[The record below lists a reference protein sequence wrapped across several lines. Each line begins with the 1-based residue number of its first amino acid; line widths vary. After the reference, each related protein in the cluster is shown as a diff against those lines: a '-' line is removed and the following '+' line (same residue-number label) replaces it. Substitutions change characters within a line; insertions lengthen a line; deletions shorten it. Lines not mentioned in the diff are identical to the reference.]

1 MTDIK
6 SLNYDELVTYMA
18 GLGEKKFR
26 ASQLYSWMLKIWDAD
41 VISDVSGIGSEEN
54 AVETDAACGTVCFVD
69 KKRLIIKCGKDY
81 LSVNEVQLEGKKRM
95 KTDAF
100 LLGCR
105 VEKGTVLK

>member
-1 MTDIK
+1 MNKKTKIIIFT
-6 SLNYDELVTYMA
+6 VT
-18 GLGEKKFR
+18 
-26 ASQLYSWMLKIWDAD
+26 
-41 VISDVSGIGSEEN
+41 
-54 AVETDAACGTVCFVD
+54 
-69 KKRLIIKCGKDY
+69 KDY